1 MILLTIIAAVALSGC
16 GNDGENNA
24 ASEEAVAVVNGT
36 EIPRSEFDQLV
47 EQQQSLMEQQGI
59 DFEAEENQE
68 MLEQIEEA
76 VLNQLI
82 GQELVSQVLEE
93 TDYEVS
99 DEELNEK
106 RAEFINMFAEG
117 DEENFNQ
124 ILEQQGITQD
134 EFDEM
139 IAEQIELENI
149 LIERYGEIE
158 VSDEEVD
165 QAFDMQKELA
175 MEQAEEAGE
184 EVSEEDLEE
193 LKTVIHQQLR
203 DQKLMQQQAQLIE
216 ELREE
221 NEANIEILL

>member
-175 MEQAEEAGE
+175 MEQAEEAG
-184 EVSEEDLEE
+184 
-193 LKTVIHQQLR
+193 
-203 DQKLMQQQAQLIE
+203 
-216 ELREE
+216 
-221 NEANIEILL
+221 